1 MGDEFG
7 LGSSSDHGE
16 QSSINSG
23 GDSAGHLRDSTGEMA
38 SEEGQEND
46 SSDNGEPRPLLDT
59 QSQSGQ
65 SPNLFLKRSADE
77 DMVNNNN
84 HRRRRQRLD
93 EGDDDASLQDEGE
106 PMDGVDDDDNA
117 NKKKDISNNDI
128 EEKQR
133 KKSVSDVSTPLGF
146 PSSFLNMNV
155 SGGLLNTGEDKDKS
169 EKPTLNPQ
177 KAAEQLKTIAETIS
191 QLTANVANN
200 SNPKTVQELAVL
212 QATLFSLQ
220 QQQLLQMQI
229 LTQMQMQQGADGLKL
244 DLDDL
249 TDIDSDTPTSA
260 MTDLAKKM
268 ELQNSLTSPT
278 LALSSGNLSRK
289 SESGMAKTS
298 HLSHGLNVHS
308 DMDSTPLPPSIPSKS
323 TIATLASLAPNFPPQ
338 NPTQPP
344 PPRSS
349 SVEGKQSN
357 KMNNDMRD
365 SYLRPS
371 SPKSRKSPSPGGTQ
385 LDILD
390 PNGPVGTLSS
400 SIIMHNDGPEEKPSV
415 NSLELLQKRA
425 QGILNN
431 ASQGLLANN
440 LADFTCG
447 KDQREAYEKKGEPFF
462 KHRCR
467 YCGKVFGSD
476 SALQIHVRSHTGER
490 PYKCNI
496 CGNRF
501 TTKGNLKVHFQ
512 RHTHKFPHVKMNPNL
527 VPEHLD
533 KFYPSLLQN
542 IEEAEKKG
550 LPPPNVNN
558 PMAGMTPVIPPGFR
572 LPSIPGVPPQSA
584 AALGQML
591 GGGVPPLTGGP
602 GMPGGPPIPRFPL
615 PPSSSPGMSPSMM
628 PGLSPGLPSSLASS
642 LAGGLP
648 TSLSSLTSSLSSLAA
663 AGLPPHFSNVSG
675 LPKGLL
681 IPRSPFDLPTEP
693 VKKEEM
699 PQNLTKSPLDS
710 RSRSVSPIP
719 MTSNLERLAD
729 IEQRY
734 SAFKNAHLDKI
745 RKSEDIE
752 IMCDTSDDDS
762 KPPAKRSRH
771 KTGDEKPNN
780 DTEKFEVQK
789 FSASPRPRSSSTL
802 DMERETENDKNKQLE
817 NEKRKRSENEI
828 KQVEK
833 KEESGDESG
842 QDEPQNLSK
851 DGSERRRSNSVGH
864 RNRSVSPP
872 PRGLIRTIE
881 EARSPIGGG
890 VPGRL
895 FPPLG
900 FHVPPPGPLGSG
912 SPIAA
917 PSPGAPTGLG
927 PRSEPGTPG
936 APSTPVG
943 PPLPLPPGG
952 FDPAKNPIV
961 YTSLLPRPGSNDNAW
976 ETLIEVSKTSETS
989 KLEALVNNIEQ
1000 KMTDPN
1006 ECFICHRVL
1015 SCKSALQMHYRTH
1028 TGERPFKCRI
1038 CGRAFTTKGNLK
1050 THMGVHRAKPP
1061 MRMFHQCPVCHKKY
1075 ANALVL
1081 QQHIRTHTGEP
1092 MDLTPEQ
1099 IEAAEIRDFPP
1110 IPFGPPGSNSPFGAR
1125 MPGGFPGFPMGHFP
1139 PGFGDGDSP
1148 SPDMFEREE
1157 KDSNEEK
1164 DTEGASRPSSVSSS
1178 TSSNLNHSYPPSM
1191 LPVSSMANLEQ
1202 LARYTS
1208 IESLSKHASGTH
1220 PFGLLSALHLD
1231 KPLNNSS
1238 SLPEDLTSPIR
1249 RKEADQ
1255 NGINEKDGIE
1265 SSPVSPPKF
1274 SPDPIAESSPNSTKR
1289 QGKDD
1294 LNEKSHS
1301 RASSRHE
1308 LSVNGKSPGIA
1319 STPASQLIL
1328 PTERIKS
1335 PSSIGIN
1342 SSDNRGGIS
1351 PITGGDLRGINN
1363 KSATPENAAA
1373 AAAAAAAASSLL
1385 FPNFPGLLPPGG
1397 GFPNPLLA
1405 AAASAGTLPGHL
1417 PNSVPPTPSASA
1429 LSQLNAASALTHP
1442 GFNPLGLPF
1451 PNIPGIRRK

>member
-1 MGDEFG
+1 MTEECG

-23 GDSAGHLRDSTGEMA
+23 GESGGHLRDSTGEMA
-38 SEEGQEND
+38 SEEGHEND
-46 SSDNGEPRPLLDT
+46 SSDNGEQRPQSDT
-59 QSQSGQ
+59 

-77 DMVNNNN
+77 DLVNNNN

-93 EGDDDASLQDEGE
+93 DGDENASLNDDDE
-106 PMDGVDDDDNA
+106 PMDETDGEDNRD
-117 NKKKDISNNDI
+117 KIKDSSITEM

-133 KKSVSDVSTPLGF
+133 KKSSSTGPHPVGF
-146 PSSFLNMNV
+146 SSSLLNMNMA
-155 SGGLLNTGEDKDKS
+155 GGLSDDKDKTD
-169 EKPTLNPQ
+169 KPNINPQ

-229 LTQMQMQQGADGLKL
+229 LTQMQMQQGPDGLKL
-244 DLDDL
+244 DIDDL
-249 TDIDSDTPTSA
+249 TDMDSDSPSSA

-268 ELQNSLTSPT
+268 EMQNSLASPSIP
-278 LALSSGNLSRK
+278 LSSTGLNRK
-289 SESGMAKTS
+289 SDSGISKASHTS
-298 HLSHGLNVHS
+298 NLGLGGHS
-308 DMDSTPLPPSIPSKS
+308 DVDSTPLPPSIPSKS
-323 TIATLASLAPNFPPQ
+323 AIANLASLAPNFPPH
-338 NPTQPP
+338 PP

-349 SVEGKQSN
+349 SIDNKQPH
-357 KMNNDMRD
+357 KMNSEINA
-365 SYLRPS
+365 SYPPL
-371 SPKSRKSPSPGGTQ
+371 SPTKSRKSPSPGGSQ

-390 PNGPVGTLSS
+390 PNVPAPSLSS
-400 SIIMHNDGPEEKPSV
+400 SIIMHHDGPGEEKPSV

-584 AALGQML
+584 AALGQL
-591 GGGVPPLTGGP
+591 LSGGVPPLTGGP

-615 PPSSSPGMSPSMM
+615 PPASSPGQHTSLPSSMM
-628 PGLSPGLPSSLASS
+628 PGLSPGLPTSLANS
-642 LAGGLP
+642 LAGGFP
-648 TSLSSLTSSLSSLAA
+648 TSLSSLSSSLAA
-663 AGLPPHFSNVSG
+663 AGLPPSFPGMPG

-681 IPRSPFDLPTEP
+681 MPKSPLDLPNEP
-693 VKKEEM
+693 LKKDDA
-699 PQNLTKSPLDS
+699 PQNLTKSPFPS
-710 RSRSVSPIP
+710 RSRSVSPVAINP
-719 MTSNLERLAD
+719 SLERMSD
-729 IEQRY
+729 IERRY
-734 SAFKNAHLDKI
+734 SAFKDAHLNKMA
-745 RKSEDIE
+745 KEDDVE
-752 IMCDTSDDDS
+752 IMCDDSDDDS
-762 KPPAKRSRH
+762 KPPPKRSRH
-771 KTGDEKPNN
+771 RTGDDKQHDSEDISNARHFAASPAALLS
-780 DTEKFEVQK
+780 
-789 FSASPRPRSSSTL
+789 SASIMK
-802 DMERETENDKNKQLE
+802 DEIKKDRETELE
-817 NEKRKRSENEI
+817 RENHEKLTDDEM
-828 KQVEK
+828 K
-833 KEESGDESG
+833 KEQKREDSDESG

-851 DGSERRRSNSVGH
+851 DGSERRRSNSVGG
-864 RNRSVSPP
+864 RRQSLSPQ
-872 PRGLIRTIE
+872 RGLIRTIE

-900 FHVPPPGPLGSG
+900 FPPHPSMSHSSG
-912 SPIAA
+912 SPM
-917 PSPGAPTGLG
+917 PPQSPGVQGGLG
-927 PRSEPGTPG
+927 PRSAPGTPG
-936 APSTPVG
+936 APSTPNG
-943 PPLPLPPGG
+943 APLPMPPAG

-1110 IPFGPPGSNSPFGAR
+1110 LPFGPPGSVSPFGTR
-1125 MPGGFPGFPMGHFP
+1125 MPGGFPGFPMGQFP

-1148 SPDMFEREE
+1148 SPDMFDREE

-1178 TSSNLNHSYPPSM
+1178 TSSNLNHSFPPSM
-1191 LPVSSMANLEQ
+1191 LPISSMASLEN
-1202 LARYTS
+1202 LARCTS
-1208 IESLSKHASGTH
+1208 IDTLPKHSSGMH

-1231 KPLNNSS
+1231 KSLQQHS

-1249 RKEADQ
+1249 KRETDQ
-1255 NGINEKDGIE
+1255 NGINEKEESG
-1265 SSPVSPPKF
+1265 SSPASPPKF
-1274 SPDPIAESSPNSTKR
+1274 SPDPIAASSPNSNCR
-1289 QGKDD
+1289 PGKDD
-1294 LNEKSHS
+1294 LSEKSQS
-1301 RASSRHE
+1301 RTSSRHE
-1308 LSVNGKSPGIA
+1308 LSMNGKSPGIP
-1319 STPASQLIL
+1319 SLTPAAQPVL
-1328 PTERIKS
+1328 PSDQTKS
-1335 PSSIGIN
+1335 PAPSSLN
-1342 SSDNRGGIS
+1342 SNDNRGGVS
-1351 PITGGDLRGINN
+1351 PIASGDLRHISKVGSN
-1363 KSATPENAAA
+1363 ENAA

-1405 AAASAGTLPGHL
+1405 AAASAGNLPGGL

>member
-1 MGDEFG
+1 MGGDKLTEECG

-23 GDSAGHLRDSTGEMA
+23 GDSTHLRDSTGEMA
-38 SEEGQEND
+38 SEEGHEND
-46 SSDNGEPRPLLDT
+46 SSDNGEPRPQSDT
-59 QSQSGQ
+59 

-77 DMVNNNN
+77 DLVNNND

-93 EGDDDASLQDEGE
+93 GGEENDSANDENE
-106 PMDGVDDDDNA
+106 PMDDNDEEGSKKRIKDSA
-117 NKKKDISNNDI
+117 NNEM

-133 KKSVSDVSTPLGF
+133 KNSSNTGSHPVGF
-146 PSSFLNMNV
+146 PSSLLNMNMA
-155 SGGLLNTGEDKDKS
+155 GGLSEDKEKSDK
-169 EKPTLNPQ
+169 PNINPQ

-229 LTQMQMQQGADGLKL
+229 LTQMQMQQGSDGLKL
-244 DLDDL
+244 DIDDL
-249 TDIDSDTPTSA
+249 TDGDSDSPSSA
-260 MTDLAKKM
+260 MSDLAKKM
-268 ELQNSLTSPT
+268 EMQNSLASPSIP
-278 LALSSGNLSRK
+278 LSSTNLGRK
-289 SESGMAKTS
+289 SETGISKTS
-298 HLSHGLNVHS
+298 HGLGANA
-308 DMDSTPLPPSIPSKS
+308 DLDSTPLPPSIPSKS
-323 TIATLASLAPNFPPQ
+323 TLANLASLAPNFPPHQ
-338 NPTQPP
+338 P

-349 SVEGKQSN
+349 SIEN
-357 KMNNDMRD
+357 KRPLKINSEISA
-365 SYLRPS
+365 SYPPL
-371 SPKSRKSPSPGGTQ
+371 SPTKSRKSPSPGGSQ

-390 PNGPVGTLSS
+390 PNGPLPSLSS
-400 SIIMHNDGPEEKPSV
+400 SIIMHHDGPGEEKPSI
-415 NSLELLQKRA
+415 NSLELLQKKA

-584 AALGQML
+584 AALGQL
-591 GGGVPPLTGGP
+591 LSGGVPPLTGGP

-615 PPSSSPGMSPSMM
+615 PPASSPGLHTSLPSSIMS
-628 PGLSPGLPSSLASS
+628 GISPGLPTSLPSS

-648 TSLSSLTSSLSSLAA
+648 SSLSSLSSSLVA
-663 AGLPPHFSNVSG
+663 AGLPPNFPGMAG

-681 IPRSPFDLPTEP
+681 MPKNPLDLPNEP
-693 VKKEEM
+693 LKREEA
-699 PQNLTKSPLDS
+699 PQNLSKSPFEV
-710 RSRSVSPIP
+710 RSRSVSPVAINP
-719 MTSNLERLAD
+719 SIERMSD
-729 IEQRY
+729 IEKRY
-734 SAFKNAHLDKI
+734 SAFKDSQSNKMS
-745 RKSEDIE
+745 KEDDVE
-752 IMCDTSDDDS
+752 IMCEDSDDDS
-762 KPPAKRSRH
+762 KPPLKRSRH
-771 KTGDEKPNN
+771 RTGDEKQR
-780 DTEKFEVQK
+780 DCED
-789 FSASPRPRSSSTL
+789 FSNERDFTASPNALLSSTMKDEMNKGEVKEADKANCDKL
-802 DMERETENDKNKQLE
+802 TEDEMKQEQKRED
-817 NEKRKRSENEI
+817 SE
-828 KQVEK
+828 
-833 KEESGDESG
+833 ESG

-851 DGSERRRSNSVGH
+851 DGSERRRSNSVGG
-864 RNRSVSPP
+864 RRQSLSPQ
-872 PRGLIRTIE
+872 RGLIRTIE

-900 FHVPPPGPLGSG
+900 FPVPPLIPPGGG
-912 SPIAA
+912 SPMPAQ
-917 PSPGAPTGLG
+917 SPGAPGSLG
-927 PRSEPGTPG
+927 PRSAPGTPG
-936 APSTPVG
+936 APSTPNG
-943 PPLPLPPGG
+943 QPLPMPPAG

-1110 IPFGPPGSNSPFGAR
+1110 LPFGPPGSMSPFGTR
-1125 MPGGFPGFPMGHFP
+1125 MPGNGFPGFPIGQFP

-1148 SPDMFEREE
+1148 SPDMFDREE

-1178 TSSNLNHSYPPSM
+1178 TSSNLNHSFPPSM
-1191 LPVSSMANLEQ
+1191 LPISTMATLEH

-1208 IESLSKHASGTH
+1208 IDTLPKHSSGTH
-1220 PFGLLSALHLD
+1220 PFGLLNALQLD
-1231 KPLNNSS
+1231 KSLQQHG

-1249 RKEADQ
+1249 KREFDH
-1255 NGINEKDGIE
+1255 NGINDKEESG

-1274 SPDPIAESSPNSTKR
+1274 SPDPVAASSPNSNGR
-1289 QGKDD
+1289 PGKEDFS
-1294 LNEKSHS
+1294 EKSQS
-1301 RASSRHE
+1301 RTSSSHD
-1308 LSVNGKSPGIA
+1308 VPINGKSPL
-1319 STPASQLIL
+1319 TPATQAVL
-1328 PTERIKS
+1328 PSDHTKS
-1335 PSSIGIN
+1335 PAPTSLNSNENREGLSPLPIGDPRNIN
-1342 SSDNRGGIS
+1342 KGGS
-1351 PITGGDLRGINN
+1351 N
-1363 KSATPENAAA
+1363 ENPAAA

-1385 FPNFPGLLPPGG
+1385 FPNFSGLLPPGG

-1405 AAASAGTLPGHL
+1405 AAASAGSLPGQL
-1417 PNSVPPTPSASA
+1417 PNSVPPTASA
-1429 LSQLNAASALTHP
+1429 LSQLNAASALTPP

>member
-1 MGDEFG
+1 MTEECG

-23 GDSAGHLRDSTGEMA
+23 GDSAHLRDSTGEMA
-38 SEEGQEND
+38 SEEGHEND
-46 SSDNGEPRPLLDT
+46 SSDNGEPRPPSD
-59 QSQSGQ
+59 S

-77 DMVNNNN
+77 DLVNNNN
-84 HRRRRQRLD
+84 HRTRRQRLD
-93 EGDDDASLQDEGE
+93 EGDENASVNDDDE
-106 PMDGVDDDDNA
+106 PMDEDGDGHNR
-117 NKKKDISNNDI
+117 NKIKDSSINEM
-128 EEKQR
+128 EERQR
-133 KKSVSDVSTPLGF
+133 KKSTNESQPVGF
-146 PSSFLNMNV
+146 PSSLLNMNMTKEL
-155 SGGLLNTGEDKDKS
+155 SDDKEKT
-169 EKPTLNPQ
+169 EKPNINPQ

-229 LTQMQMQQGADGLKL
+229 LTQMQMQQGPDGLKL
-244 DLDDL
+244 DIEDL
-249 TDIDSDTPTSA
+249 TDTDSDSPSSA

-268 ELQNSLTSPT
+268 EMQNSLASPSIP
-278 LALSSGNLSRK
+278 LSSTSLNRK
-289 SESGMAKTS
+289 SETGISKTS
-298 HLSHGLNVHS
+298 HGLGGHS
-308 DMDSTPLPPSIPSKS
+308 DLDSTPLPPSIPSKS
-323 TIATLASLAPNFPPQ
+323 TLANLASLAPNFPPHQ
-338 NPTQPP
+338 A

-349 SVEGKQSN
+349 SIENKLPL
-357 KMNNDMRD
+357 KMNSDI
-365 SYLRPS
+365 S
-371 SPKSRKSPSPGGTQ
+371 SPFPPLSPTKSRKSPSPGGSQ

-390 PNGPVGTLSS
+390 PNGPLPSLSS
-400 SIIMHNDGPEEKPSV
+400 SIIMHNDGPGEEKSSIS
-415 NSLELLQKRA
+415 SLDLLQKKA

-542 IEEAEKKG
+542 IEDAEKKG

-584 AALGQML
+584 AALGQL
-591 GGGVPPLTGGP
+591 LSGGVTPLTGGP

-615 PPSSSPGMSPSMM
+615 PPASSPGQHSSLPSSIMS
-628 PGLSPGLPSSLASS
+628 GLSPGLPTSLPSS

-648 TSLSSLTSSLSSLAA
+648 SSLSSLSSSLAA
-663 AGLPPHFSNVSG
+663 AGLPPNFPGIPG

-681 IPRSPFDLPTEP
+681 IPKSPFDLPNEP
-693 VKKEEM
+693 LKKDEG
-699 PQNLTKSPLDS
+699 PHNLSKSPFPS
-710 RSRSVSPIP
+710 RSRSVSPVAINP
-719 MTSNLERLAD
+719 SLERMSD
-729 IEQRY
+729 IERRY
-734 SAFKNAHLDKI
+734 SAFKDSHL
-745 RKSEDIE
+745 RKMAKEDDVE
-752 IMCDTSDDDS
+752 IMCDDSDEDS
-762 KPPAKRSRH
+762 KPPPKRSRH
-771 KTGDEKPNN
+771 RTGDDKQHDGQDISSERH
-780 DTEKFEVQK
+780 FA
-789 FSASPRPRSSSTL
+789 ASPPAILKSPAMKEEIKKDL
-802 DMERETENDKNKQLE
+802 EKDVERENHGKLMEDE
-817 NEKRKRSENEI
+817 MKREQKRDDSE
-828 KQVEK
+828 
-833 KEESGDESG
+833 DSG

-851 DGSERRRSNSVGH
+851 DGSERRRSNSVGD
-864 RNRSVSPP
+864 RRQSQSPQ
-872 PRGLIRTIE
+872 RGLIRTIE

-900 FHVPPPGPLGSG
+900 FPVPPPILPGDG
-912 SPIAA
+912 SPMPAQ
-917 PSPGAPTGLG
+917 SPGAPGGLG
-927 PRSEPGTPG
+927 PRSAPGTPG
-936 APSTPVG
+936 APSTPNG
-943 PPLPLPPGG
+943 APLPMPPAG

-1110 IPFGPPGSNSPFGAR
+1110 LPFGPPGSVSPFGTR
-1125 MPGGFPGFPMGHFP
+1125 MPGGFPGFPPGFP
-1139 PGFGDGDSP
+1139 HGFGDGDSP
-1148 SPDMFEREE
+1148 SPDMFDREE

-1178 TSSNLNHSYPPSM
+1178 TSSNMNHSFPPSM
-1191 LPVSSMANLEQ
+1191 LPISSMANLEH
-1202 LARYTS
+1202 LARVTS
-1208 IESLSKHASGTH
+1208 IDTLPKQSSGIH
-1220 PFGLLSALHLD
+1220 PFGLLNALHLD
-1231 KPLNNSS
+1231 KSLHQHS

-1249 RKEADQ
+1249 KRETNH
-1255 NGINEKDGIE
+1255 NGINDKEESG

-1274 SPDPIAESSPNSTKR
+1274 SPDPIAASSPNSNCR
-1289 QGKDD
+1289 PGKDD
-1294 LNEKSHS
+1294 LSEKSQS
-1301 RASSRHE
+1301 RTSSRHE
-1308 LSVNGKSPGIA
+1308 LAINGKSPGL
-1319 STPASQLIL
+1319 TPATQAVL
-1328 PTERIKS
+1328 PSGHNKS
-1335 PSSIGIN
+1335 PAPTSLN
-1342 SSDNRGGIS
+1342 SSENREGTS
-1351 PITGGDLRGINN
+1351 PIPMGDIRNINKGGPN
-1363 KSATPENAAA
+1363 ENPASAAA
-1373 AAAAAAAASSLL
+1373 AAAAALSSQL
-1385 FPNFPGLLPPGG
+1385 FPNFPGLLPPGAP
-1397 GFPNPLLA
+1397 GFPNPLLM
-1405 AAASAGTLPGHL
+1405 AAASAGNLPGQL
-1417 PNSVPPTPSASA
+1417 PNSVPPTPSA